1 MACAASCATIS
12 IPGMGQVLSFQDD
25 KGTTI
30 EVFKEWS
37 YLGKHEQTA
46 GIGPLKLGHVA
57 FYTPDIQRTVA
68 FYEKVLGFRV
78 SDWIGDFFCFM
89 RCNPDHHTV
98 NFFTGPDAK
107 LHHIA
112 FELKD
117 FMHLQNSCELMGQK
131 KVPIIWGPLRH
142 GPGHNVATYHRDHDA
157 QVVEFF
163 CELDQMKDE
172 DLGYFEPRPWHHD
185 TPQRPK
191 RWIPGETSVWGPIS
205 RGWLPP
211 HAVMGFAS
219 LDHSTAARPASRSA
233 CRARATSGRARD
245 RHIPARPSRKSRPAS
260 RTRQLRR
267 RRCSEPS
274 ALPLQAVE
282 RIAGRMGLGYR
293 VAGEPSVPI
302 VVVALRAGEIELAL
316 AAVNIVA
323 AGVEER
329 PGALVDR
336 DVDRHAA

>member
-1 MACAASCATIS
+1 MRSELRNDS
-12 IPGMGQVLSFQDD
+12 IPGMGQVLSFKDD

-30 EVFKEWS
+30 ELFKDWS
-37 YLGKHEQTA
+37 YLGKHEQIA

-98 NFFTGPDAK
+98 NFFTGPDVK

-142 GPGHNVATYHRDHDA
+142 GPGHNIATYHHNQDQ

-172 DLGYFEPRPWHHD
+172 ELGYFEPRPGTTTRRSGPSCGRRAPPASGD
-185 TPQRPK
+185 RRP
-191 RWIPGETSVWGPIS
+191 R
-205 RGWLPP
+205 R
-211 HAVMGFAS
+211 A
-219 LDHSTAARPASRSA
+219 STA
-233 CRARATSGRARD
+233 
-245 RHIPARPSRKSRPAS
+245 
-260 RTRQLRR
+260 RR
-267 RRCSEPS
+267 
-274 ALPLQAVE
+274 
-282 RIAGRMGLGYR
+282 
-293 VAGEPSVPI
+293 
-302 VVVALRAGEIELAL
+302 
-316 AAVNIVA
+316 
-323 AGVEER
+323 
-329 PGALVDR
+329 
-336 DVDRHAA
+336 